1 MSAIE
6 NILANAGSGQTVGG
20 EMHLSDLAELQKSL
34 SAGYGTD
41 VAGLTGG
48 GAFRIQSLDTT
59 MQATV
64 QDNKHFVL
72 FNKLPK
78 PRATATV
85 DEWTEQSSIGG
96 FLGGTTNTED
106 GDAAEAQGDYARM
119 VGKVKYLSTY
129 RKIPIVLQSQNNIVD
144 ATAQESTNGAKQLLT
159 DIEFLSFEGAENIV
173 PTEFD
178 GIKRQLE
185 LLGSVDNIIDMRGQ
199 PLNQIDAISKAAEV
213 VWGIDSFGTA
223 TDIIMAASVQTDLN
237 NNLDAAFRIGLNG
250 QASVVQLGTHVSA
263 IQTAFGAIKTA
274 QDVFV
279 RDERLMKPFQ
289 ARGGQHA
296 ALAAANDVFKPTV
309 AAVFN
314 ASGGPS
320 TLWDAGTAGNY
331 YYLVTGINAKGQSTG
346 AISAQVAVPAAGKAT
361 ITITASAGGT
371 ETGYVIYR
379 SRKNGTNGVADF
391 REMVRVPRTGG
402 STVVDDLNRD
412 IPGSTCAY
420 VLNLNP
426 ADHAISWKQYLP
438 MMKIPL
444 AATRSPII
452 PWMQMICGYLRIT
465 KRKQHVLIKNIVPTG
480 SVWKPFA

>member
-1 MSAIE
+1 MSQLE
-6 NILANAGSGQTVGG
+6 QILSNAGNGQTVGG
-20 EMHLSDLAELQKSL
+20 EIGMDDLAALQKSL

-41 VAGLTGG
+41 VAALTGG

-78 PRATATV
+78 PKATATV
-85 DEWTEQSSIGG
+85 DEWTEQSGIGG

-106 GDAAEAQGDYARM
+106 GDAAESQGDYARM

-159 DIEFLSFEGAENIV
+159 DIEFLSFEGNELIV

-185 LLGSVDNIIDMRGQ
+185 ALGSVDNIIDMGGAA
-199 PLNQIDAISKAAEV
+199 LNSIDAISKAAETI
-213 VWGIDSFGTA
+213 WGIDSFGTA

-237 NNLDAAFRIGLNG
+237 NSLDPAFRIALTKE
-250 QASVVQLGTHVSA
+250 ASSIQLGTHVSG
-263 IQTAFGAIKTA
+263 IQTAFGAIKTN

-279 RDERLMKPFQ
+279 RDERMQKIFQ
-289 ARGGQHA
+289 VRGGQHA
-296 ALAAANDVFKPTV
+296 SIAAANDVFKPTV
-309 AAVFN
+309 AAAAN
-314 ASGGPS
+314 ASGGAS
-320 TLWDAGTAGNY
+320 TKFDANTAGNY
-331 YYLVTGINAKGQSTG
+331 YYAVCGINAKGQST
-346 AISAQVAVPAAGKAT
+346 AALSAQVAVAAAGKAT
-361 ITITASAGGT
+361 LTITASAGGS

-379 SRKNGTNGVADF
+379 SRKNGTNGLTDF
-391 REMVRVPRTGG
+391 REMVRVPKAGAT
-402 STVVDDLNRD
+402 TVVDDLNRD
-412 IPGSTCAY
+412 IPGSTNAY

-465 KRKQHVLIKNIVPTG
+465 KRRQHVLIKNIVPTG
-480 SVWKPFA
+480 AAWKPFA